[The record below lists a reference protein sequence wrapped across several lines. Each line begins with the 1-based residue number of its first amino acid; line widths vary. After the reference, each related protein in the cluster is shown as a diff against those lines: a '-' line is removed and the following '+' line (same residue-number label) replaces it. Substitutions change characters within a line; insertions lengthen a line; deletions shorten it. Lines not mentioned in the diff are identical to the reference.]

1 MVKPIQVVV
10 TGASGFVAKNLRKYL
25 SENDVNLISI
35 SRNNFQTYK
44 NEQKIISKDYKE
56 KFILN
61 KIKNSNALIH
71 LVGIGKQSVEIDY
84 EMINVELTKHIV
96 NLAKKA
102 KIKKIVYNSGL
113 GVSSKTSVGYFIS
126 KYKAEKIIVN
136 SGLNYTIFR
145 PSYIVGKDDLFTKFL
160 KKQIKIKTIEIPG
173 SGQYSIQPIFINDVV
188 KILFQSI
195 TEKKFGNKIID
206 LVGSE
211 YLTFEKYVKLFC
223 RGNKIKIKKVN
234 LENAY
239 YNAIN
244 NKKSNFGIDDLNILV
259 GDFKGNYNQLE
270 KISQIK
276 QHQLHMQVELHI
288 CLQILLQLD
297 F

>member
-276 QHQLHMQVELHI
+276 FESVVEL
-288 CLQILLQLD
+288 LKSGRLL
-297 F
+297 

>member
-35 SRNNFQTYK
+35 SRNDFKTYK

-276 QHQLHMQVELHI
+276 FESVVEL
-288 CLQILLQLD
+288 LKSGRLL
-297 F
+297 

>member
-35 SRNNFQTYK
+35 SRNNFRTYK

-126 KYKAEKIIVN
+126 KYKAEKILVN

-239 YNAIN
+239 YNAVN

-276 QHQLHMQVELHI
+276 FESVVEL
-288 CLQILLQLD
+288 LKSGRLL
-297 F
+297 